1 MHDLLRSGCRN
12 NSQVRTLLLNDMAN
26 YGRHLDW
33 EELAPYAGRWV
44 AIVRGIIVGIG
55 WTSEEAFL
63 AARRSRP
70 GDDPEL
76 MFVPAVEVDSGDFGT
91 E

>member
-1 MHDLLRSGCRN
+1 M
-12 NSQVRTLLLNDMAN
+12 
-26 YGRHLDW
+26 
-33 EELAPYAGRWV
+33 
-44 AIVRGIIVGIG
+44 RGSIVGIG

-76 MFVPAVEVDSGDFGT
+76 VFVPAVEVDGGDSGA